1 MSRLDELAKTKVS
14 NWRTAGFLVLLIL
27 AGGLVWA
34 GFAELEEVATANG
47 EVVPQGQSKVIQHL
61 EGGIIEAIYVREGD
75 TVSAG
80 DPLVQLDLGQTVAS
94 KEELRIE
101 LDGLS
106 LRRARLKAEAQGTQI
121 AFPEDIAARQP
132 SLVEAER
139 RAFEARAAELAATQ
153 SLLSEQMHQR
163 EQDLK
168 QLDAQL
174 RSTTT
179 DLELAGL
186 NFEMSSELIEE
197 GLTSKMDHLQ
207 LQREVEALEGELAA
221 LRPAIPRAQAALQEA
236 HERMREGELSFQRE
250 AREALGQVELTI
262 VRTTELL
269 SKAESQ
275 ALRTEIK
282 SPIDG
287 VVQSLRYHTIGGV
300 VRGGEAIME
309 IVPTGAYLVIEARL
323 DATDVGYVKVGQR
336 VVVKVSTYDFSR
348 YGGLEGTVT
357 LISPDAFS
365 DDAGNTWHRMV
376 AETEKAYLGAEPG
389 ELPIAPG
396 MQATVEIHTG
406 KKSVMQFLLK
416 PVLKVREEAF
426 RER

>member
-14 NWRTAGFLVLLIL
+14 NWRTAGFLVLLTL
-27 AGGLVWA
+27 AGGLIWA

-47 EVVPQGQSKVIQHL
+47 AVVPQGQSKVIQHL

-75 TVSAG
+75 TVAAG
-80 DPLVQLDLGQTVAS
+80 DPLVQLDLGQTIAS

-101 LDGLS
+101 LDGLG
-106 LRRARLKAEAQGTQI
+106 LRRARLEAEARGTAL
-121 AFPEDIAARQP
+121 AFPDEISARQP

-139 RAFEARAAELAATQ
+139 RAFEARAAELSATQ

-168 QLDAQL
+168 QLEAQL
-174 RSTTT
+174 RSKTT
-179 DLELAGL
+179 DLELSRV
-186 NFEMSSELIEE
+186 NFEMSSELVEE

-207 LQREVEALEGELAA
+207 LQREVEALDGELAA
-221 LRPAIPRAQAALQEA
+221 LRPSIPRAEAALQESR
-236 HERMREGELSFQRE
+236 ERMREGTLSFRRE
-250 AREALGQVELTI
+250 AREELGQVELTI
-262 VRTTELL
+262 VRTSELL
-269 SKAESQ
+269 HKAESQ

-300 VRGGEAIME
+300 VGGGEAIME

-336 VVVKVSTYDFSR
+336 AVIKVSTYDFSR

-365 DDAGNTWHRMV
+365 DDAGNTWYRMV
-376 AETEKAYLGAEPG
+376 VETEKAYLGAEPG
-389 ELPIAPG
+389 NLPIAPG
-396 MQATVEIHTG
+396 MQTIVEIHTG
-406 KKSVMQFLLK
+406 QKSVMQFLLK